1 MYLHV
6 VKKKLGTSILQYTG
20 TLASALAIWNVP
32 TVSMLEAMM
41 GTPEKV
47 SLELRKIIS
56 RVRSTLTEGTNVIKD
71 DGHPGE
77 GEIEV
82 PEDDFSR

>member
-1 MYLHV
+1 
-6 VKKKLGTSILQYTG
+6 
-20 TLASALAIWNVP
+20 
-32 TVSMLEAMM
+32 M

-56 RVRSTLTEGTNVIKD
+56 RVRSTLTEGTYVIND

-77 GEIEV
+77 GEIGV

>member
-1 MYLHV
+1 
-6 VKKKLGTSILQYTG
+6 
-20 TLASALAIWNVP
+20 
-32 TVSMLEAMM
+32 M

-77 GEIEV
+77 GEFGD
-82 PEDDFSR
+82 PEDNLPR